1 MRSSLARFTVGL
13 ALAATLV
20 VCPSRARAQA
30 AAGDAP
36 RSPRTTVPEPPVRG
50 WYGWQT
56 LVSDG
61 ASVMAFAGALA
72 LYRPSSGGAQDLS
85 AGLLVLAGSGYLV
98 GAPALHLAHDAPWKA
113 AGSLGMRLG
122 LPAAGLFAGLAVAPR
137 CSGLRCMDGLGSG
150 ALGAL
155 LGLVGAIVVDAAVL
169 AFEPAPIA
177 AKRLGVA
184 SAWNLA
190 PRVDPLRGEVG
201 VTLGAAGW

>member
-13 ALAATLV
+13 SVAATFV
-20 VCPSRARAQA
+20 VCPSRARAQS
-30 AAGDAP
+30 AGDAP
-36 RSPRTTVPEPPVRG
+36 RSSQAAVPEPVRG

-56 LVSDG
+56 LVADG
-61 ASVMAFAGALA
+61 ASVMAFTGALA

-85 AGLLVLAGSGYLV
+85 AGLLVLAGSGYVV

-113 AGSLGMRLG
+113 AGSFGMRLG
-122 LPAAGLFAGLAVAPR
+122 LPAAGLFAGLALAPR

-150 ALGAL
+150 AVGAL

-169 AFEPAPIA
+169 AFEPAPLA
-177 AKRLGVA
+177 TKRVGAA

-190 PRVDPLRGEVG
+190 PRMDPLRGEVG
-201 VTLGAAGW
+201 VSLGATGW